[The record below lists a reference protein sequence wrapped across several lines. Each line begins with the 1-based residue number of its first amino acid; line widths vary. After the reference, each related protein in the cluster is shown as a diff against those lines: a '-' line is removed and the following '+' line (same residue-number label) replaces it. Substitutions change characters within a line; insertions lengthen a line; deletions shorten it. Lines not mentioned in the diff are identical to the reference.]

1 MISLKKFLD
10 SDEGRGRPADKVNGD
25 FTALDAIGAYRSAL
39 AEMGNCSLEACPGL
53 GSGLKEGLDTLGRK
67 LLADVDCATLRMAE
81 AGVRDQLKDWG
92 QQTARHYLQKSDEV
106 RDLLIVMA
114 RMAES
119 VGDRD
124 ERCAGQIKAV
134 TASLTEIASLE
145 DLTEIRASIVRSAE
159 DLKTSI
165 DRMASE
171 GKAAMDS
178 LRAQVSAYE
187 AKLEKAEQL
196 AFRDALTGVRS
207 RLCIERH
214 IERQIAEGAL
224 FCVGVVDIDCFKQV
238 NDEYGHLIGD
248 EILIQFAKELSSACR
263 TNDVVGRWGG
273 DEFIVVLAGS
283 FEEATAQSARVSKWV
298 CGNYTIERKPV
309 PLKLT
314 INASIGVAEIIRGET
329 MQELLA
335 RADSV
340 MYAQKGK
347 EKVSSCTGRQELRR
361 V

>member
-1 MISLKKFLD
+1 
-10 SDEGRGRPADKVNGD
+10 
-25 FTALDAIGAYRSAL
+25 
-39 AEMGNCSLEACPGL
+39 MGNCSLEACPGL
-53 GSGLKEGLDTLGRK
+53 GSGLKENLDKLGRK
-67 LLADVDCATLRMAE
+67 LLADADCATLQKAE

-124 ERCAGQIKAV
+124 ERCAGQIRAV
-134 TASLTEIASLE
+134 TATLTEVASLE

-159 DLKTSI
+159 DLKSSI

-178 LRAQVSAYE
+178 LRLQVSAYQ

-214 IERQIAEGAL
+214 IELQLTAGTH
-224 FCVGVVDIDCFKQV
+224 FCVAIVDIDSFKQV
-238 NDEYGHLIGD
+238 NDEYGHLVGD
-248 EILIQFAKELSSACR
+248 EILIQFAKELSTSCR
-263 TNDVVGRWGG
+263 TNDLVGRWGG
-273 DEFIVVLAGS
+273 DEFIIVLDGS
-283 FEEATAQSARVSKWV
+283 LDEAAAQSARVTKWV
-298 CGNYTIERKPV
+298 CGNYTIEREPV
-309 PLKLT
+309 PLKLK
-314 INASIGVAEIIRGET
+314 INASIGVAESLPGVT

-335 RADSV
+335 RADSA
-340 MYAQKGK
+340 MYDQKGNR
-347 EKVSSCTGRQELRR
+347 SSSAVER
-361 V
+361 